1 VRAEVGL
8 FILINHLIG
17 KNIRMKCLSICA
29 FAVLASVAFANVAAA
44 ESPAAVE
51 SQTLSAMGLSGMEEM
66 SDEAGT
72 KVRGKGTFAG
82 VWGSSSASYKG
93 QSANNNYEAGS
104 NWHGKPAFAKGGS
117 LSFAGKA
124 QAQFGADPTG
134 AALSISAKGGFAGG
148 GAFAFAK

>member
-1 VRAEVGL
+1 
-8 FILINHLIG
+8 
-17 KNIRMKCLSICA
+17 MKCLSICA
-29 FAVLASVAFANVAAA
+29 LAVLFSAAFASMAAA
-44 ESPAAVE
+44 EAPAAVG
-51 SQTLSAMGLSGMEEM
+51 SQTLSAMGLGGMEKM
-66 SDEAGT
+66 SDEAGL

-82 VWGSSSASYKG
+82 VWGGSSASYKG
-93 QSANNNYEAGS
+93 QSATNNYEAGS
-104 NWHGKPAFAKGGS
+104 NWNHKSSFANGGS